1 MSQIVA
7 IIYCLVILGV
17 IGFQVCLI
25 VGKPWGKITQGG
37 KWPDVLPIQGRII
50 AFISIFIL
58 VFMGT
63 AILSAAELLVD
74 FPPWLIWTAIAIQSI
89 SMVLNWITPS
99 VPERRLWGPITSVMT
114 GLALVS
120 VLA

>member
-7 IIYCLVILGV
+7 IIYCFVILGV

-37 KWPDVLPIQGRII
+37 RWPDALPIQGRII
-50 AFISIFIL
+50 AFISIFVL
-58 VFMGT
+58 VFMGA
-63 AILSAAELLVD
+63 AILSAAELLVE
-74 FPPWLIWTAIAIQSI
+74 FPVWLIWTAIAIQTV

-99 VPERRLWGPITSVMT
+99 VPERQLWGPITSIMT
-114 GLALVS
+114 GLALFS